1 MSLSLHILAWIP
13 FLNPLP
19 VWSDRVWPR
28 LLLPLAAAVSVV
40 YKSIKCRQMREV
52 PKEAAVILSMIVLSM
67 VAAAVVLVVVVETM
81 DKW

>member
-1 MSLSLHILAWIP
+1 MIAAIHMIAWIP

-19 VWSDRVWPR
+19 VWSNRVWPW

-40 YKSIKCRQMREV
+40 YKSIKCREMKQV

-67 VAAAVVLVVVVETM
+67 VAAAVVLAVVVETM
-81 DKW
+81 EKW